1 MLFVVLSVVWLIN
14 WGMAFPLWFK
24 SFEKDIILLLIIWI
38 ALKNNIVVIF
48 IVLMVKWKNM
58 HMIRPQQIRFLSCDS
73 NCYVIDEE
81 ICMFN
86 ILQKLGIFSYFHVYT
101 SKKRFFN
108 LISILLLEVIQFLG
122 ISQKKPSSPPL
133 KSRKPIN
140 IFFQTWSDKCFDQ
153 R

>member
-1 MLFVVLSVVWLIN
+1 
-14 WGMAFPLWFK
+14 
-24 SFEKDIILLLIIWI
+24 
-38 ALKNNIVVIF
+38 
-48 IVLMVKWKNM
+48 M

-140 IFFQTWSDKCFDQ
+140 IFSKHEVTNVLIKDKISPYM
-153 R
+153 